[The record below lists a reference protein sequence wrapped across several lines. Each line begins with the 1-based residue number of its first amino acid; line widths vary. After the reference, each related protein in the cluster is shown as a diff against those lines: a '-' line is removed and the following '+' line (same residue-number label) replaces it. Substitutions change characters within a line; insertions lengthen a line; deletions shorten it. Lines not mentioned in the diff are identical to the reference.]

1 MVTMP
6 SLFLI
11 DMRGKYFGENMS
23 APILEMKNIT
33 KEFPGVKALDDVSFK
48 VEREKIHCLVGENGA
63 GKSTLMKVLSGVHPH
78 GSYEG
83 EIYFEDE
90 LQEYNSTRDSEDAG
104 IAVIYQELSMVPEM
118 TVYEN
123 IFLGHEIRK
132 GINIDIN
139 ETIKRTVALLK
150 KVGLDVDPST
160 NVKYLGIGK
169 QQLIEI
175 AKALSRDAKL
185 LVLDEPTSALNE
197 SDSENLLNLLLDL
210 KEEGVTS
217 ILISHK
223 LEEVIY
229 VADKV
234 TVLRDGQSVVTLDA
248 NNGEVNENILIK
260 HMVGRSIENI
270 YPDREKKE
278 PGDVI
283 FEVRNW
289 NAYDPIRERQLLK
302 DVNIKLRKGEVLG
315 ITGLMGAG
323 RTELALSLFG
333 NPVGYRVEGEMLIN
347 GNSVKFSHPH
357 KAIRSG
363 LAYVTED
370 RKGNGL
376 ILIQDVRTNITIA
389 NLKKILRNGIID
401 INAEIRD
408 ARAYVDSLDIRTPS
422 IEQKVLHLS
431 GGNQQKVSLAKWLYV
446 QPDIMILD
454 EPTRGIDVGA
464 KYEIFTIMNKLVE
477 QGMSI
482 IMISSELPEILGMT
496 DRIYVVS
503 DGRITG
509 ELPTEEAD
517 QETVMR
523 YATM

>member
-1 MVTMP
+1 
-6 SLFLI
+6 
-11 DMRGKYFGENMS
+11 MS
-23 APILEMKNIT
+23 VPILEMKNIT
-33 KEFPGVKALDDVSFK
+33 KEFPGVKALDNVSFK

-63 GKSTLMKVLSGVHPH
+63 GKSTLMKVLSGVHPY
-78 GSYEG
+78 GSYDG
-83 EIYFEDE
+83 EIYFDDH
-90 LQEYNSTRDSEDAG
+90 LQKFKNTRDSEHAG
-104 IAVIYQELSMVPEM
+104 IAVIYQELALVPEM

-123 IFLGHEIRK
+123 VFLGNEIRN
-132 GINIDIN
+132 GITVDIN
-139 ETIKRTVALLK
+139 KTIDQTVQVLK
-150 KVGLDVDPST
+150 KVGLDVNPET
-160 NVKYLGIGK
+160 KIKHLGIGK
-169 QQLIEI
+169 QQLVEI
-175 AKALSRDAKL
+175 AKALSRNAKL

-197 SDSENLLNLLLDL
+197 SDSENLLNLLLNL
-210 KEEGVTS
+210 KEQGVTS
-217 ILISHK
+217 ILITHK
-223 LEEVIY
+223 LQEVIA

-234 TVLRDGQSVVTLDA
+234 TILRDGQSVITLD
-248 NNGEVNENILIK
+248 NKNGEVDENILIK

-270 YPDREKKE
+270 YPERKTKPQEE
-278 PGDVI
+278 VV

-289 NAYDPIRERQLLK
+289 NAYDPVREREILQ
-302 DVNIKLRKGEVLG
+302 DVNLQLKKGEILG

-323 RTELALSLFG
+323 RTELALSIFG
-333 NPVGYRVEGEMLIN
+333 NTAGYKIDGELYLNNEPIE
-347 GNSVKFSHPH
+347 FQHPN
-357 KAIRSG
+357 KAINAG

-370 RKGNGL
+370 RKGDGL
-376 ILIQDVRTNITIA
+376 ILIQDVKSNITIA
-389 NLKKILRNGIID
+389 NLKRIINYGVID
-401 INAEIRD
+401 ENAEIKD
-408 ARAYVDSLDIRTPS
+408 AREYTDSLGIKTPS
-422 IEQKVLHLS
+422 IEQKVLYLS

-464 KYEIFTIMNKLVE
+464 KFEIFTIMNKLVE

-509 ELPTEEAD
+509 ELPTAEAD

>member
-1 MVTMP
+1 
-6 SLFLI
+6 
-11 DMRGKYFGENMS
+11 MS
-23 APILEMKNIT
+23 VPILEMKNIT

-48 VEREKIHCLVGENGA
+48 VERENIHCLVGENGA
-63 GKSTLMKVLSGVHPH
+63 GKSTLMKVLSGVHPY

-90 LQEYNSTRDSEDAG
+90 LTKFKSTRDSEQAG
-104 IAVIYQELSMVPEM
+104 IAVIYQELALVPEM

-123 IFLGHEIRK
+123 VFLGHEIRN
-132 GINIDIN
+132 GINVDIN
-139 ETIKRTVALLK
+139 ETIKQTVSVLK
-150 KVGLDVDPST
+150 KVGLDVNPDI
-160 NVKYLGIGK
+160 KIKHLGIGK
-169 QQLIEI
+169 QQLVEI
-175 AKALSRDAKL
+175 AKALSRNAKL

-197 SDSENLLNLLLDL
+197 SDSENLLNLLLKL
-210 KEEGVTS
+210 KEQGVTS

-223 LEEVIY
+223 LQEVIS

-234 TVLRDGQSVVTLDA
+234 TVLRDGQSVITLDA
-248 NNGEVNENILIK
+248 DNGEINENVLIK

-270 YPDREKKE
+270 YPDREKK
-278 PGDVI
+278 PGEEVV

-289 NAYDPIRERQLLK
+289 NAYDPTRGRKIL
-302 DVNIKLRKGEVLG
+302 DNVNIKLKKGEILG

-323 RTELALSLFG
+323 RTEFALSIFGNTADYDIDGEILIKG
-333 NPVGYRVEGEMLIN
+333 NPVKL
-347 GNSVKFSHPH
+347 SHPH
-357 KAIRSG
+357 KAIDAG

-370 RKGNGL
+370 RKGDGL
-376 ILIQDVRTNITIA
+376 ILIQDVKSNITIA
-389 NLKKILRNGIID
+389 NLERILNYGVID
-401 INAEIRD
+401 ANAEIKD
-408 ARAYVDSLDIRTPS
+408 AREYVDSLDIRTPS
-422 IEQKVLHLS
+422 IEQKVLYLS

-446 QPDIMILD
+446 RPDVMILD

-464 KYEIFTIMNKLVE
+464 KFEIFTIMNRLVE
-477 QGMSI
+477 EGMSI

-509 ELPTEEAD
+509 ELPTEDAD

>member
-1 MVTMP
+1 
-6 SLFLI
+6 
-11 DMRGKYFGENMS
+11 MS
-23 APILEMKNIT
+23 VPILEMKNIT

-48 VEREKIHCLVGENGA
+48 VERENIHCLVGENGA
-63 GKSTLMKVLSGVHPH
+63 GKSTLMKVLSGVHPF

-83 EIYFEDE
+83 DIYLEDE
-90 LQEYNSTRDSEDAG
+90 LQKFKNTRDSEQAG
-104 IAVIYQELSMVPEM
+104 IAVIYQELALVPEM

-123 IFLGHEIRK
+123 VFLGHEIRN
-132 GINIDIN
+132 GINVDIN
-139 ETIKRTVALLK
+139 ETIKQTMDVLN
-150 KVGLDVDPST
+150 KVGLDVNPD
-160 NVKYLGIGK
+160 VKIKHLGIGK
-169 QQLIEI
+169 QQLVEI

-197 SDSENLLNLLLDL
+197 SDSENLLKLLLKL
-210 KEEGVTS
+210 KKQGVTS

-223 LEEVIY
+223 LQEVIS

-234 TVLRDGQSVVTLDA
+234 TVLRDGQSVITLDDK
-248 NNGEVNENILIK
+248 NGEINENVLIK

-270 YPDREKKE
+270 YPDREKKPRDE
-278 PGDVI
+278 VV

-289 NAYDPIRERQLLK
+289 NAYDRVRERKIL
-302 DVNIKLRKGEVLG
+302 DNVNIKLNKGEILG

-323 RTELALSLFG
+323 RTELALSIFG
-333 NPVGYRVEGEMLIN
+333 NTADYDIDGEIYIK
-347 GNSVKFSHPH
+347 GEHAKFSHPS
-357 KAIRSG
+357 KAIAAG

-370 RKGNGL
+370 RKGDGL
-376 ILIQDVRTNITIA
+376 ILIQDVKSNITIA
-389 NLKKILRNGIID
+389 NLRRILHYGVID
-401 INAEIRD
+401 ANAEIKD
-408 ARAYVDSLDIRTPS
+408 AREYVDSLDIRTPS
-422 IEQKVLHLS
+422 IEQKVLYLS

-446 QPDIMILD
+446 RPDIMILD

-464 KYEIFTIMNKLVE
+464 KFEIFTIMNKLVE

-503 DGRITG
+503 AGRITG
-509 ELPTEEAD
+509 ELPTKEAD